1 MPDTQ
6 MKRLMEMMCS
16 QSISSYLDI
25 YMPALQIKKKHLNR
39 LAKGDIL
46 PLNSKELR
54 VEIVDDNHILA
65 QGIYGIYQD
74 SRSILIE
81 DLPTKMIERSDR
93 KKYETIKVHL
103 GTIERS
109 KYDNNKIVRLITD
122 SKFDALLY
130 RGDDRLLARAVLV
143 QIDGEMALE
152 IEEIAG

>member
-6 MKRLMEMMCS
+6 MKRLMEMMRS
-16 QSISSYLDI
+16 QPIPSYLDI
-25 YMPALQIKKKHLNR
+25 YIPALQIKKKDLNR
-39 LAKGDIL
+39 LSKGDIL

-54 VEIVDDNHILA
+54 VEVVDDNHILA

-74 SRSILIE
+74 NRSILIE
-81 DLPTKMIERSDR
+81 DLPTKMVERSDR

-130 RGDDRLLARAVLV
+130 RDDDKLLARAILV

-152 IEEIAG
+152 IEEIVG